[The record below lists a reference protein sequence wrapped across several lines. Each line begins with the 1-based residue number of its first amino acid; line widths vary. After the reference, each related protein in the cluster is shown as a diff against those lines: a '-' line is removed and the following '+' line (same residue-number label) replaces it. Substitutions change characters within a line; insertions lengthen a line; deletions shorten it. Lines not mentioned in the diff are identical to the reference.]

1 MWPQT
6 KVRIEEYILN
16 NNCEKSRFEIDSHL
30 LQTGYEPE
38 EIEMVW
44 EELFPSPLEIS
55 KKEKFKNFL
64 VELINPD
71 FLFHLTFSHLFLIVL
86 SYAGFNIL
94 WIIGWKLISWVQ
106 SSANLPLP
114 WDLQLLILATLLLI
128 TVLFFRKTTPVK
140 AIFKSLSR
148 ATFYKK
154 TLVWLVAGIIL
165 ATSFTSLSYLPQ
177 RFGHALGFALP
188 YTGGL
193 PEDIIDNHW
202 EYRNFGA
209 CAGEDGC
216 RGKSDPNCK
225 SKAEISVSIT
235 TKQNVLPLKQIG
247 WIPTVMGLPHPIFV
261 DASQII
267 RSSPKYLVI
276 QESDQCYLYYSRNDG
291 DIP

>member
-6 KVRIEEYILN
+6 KSRIEEYILISSDK
-16 NNCEKSRFEIDSHL
+16 KSRFEIDSYL
-30 LQTGYEPE
+30 LQSGYQPD
-38 EIEMVW
+38 EIEIVW
-44 EELFPSPLEIS
+44 EELFPTPLELS

-71 FLFHLTFSHLFLIVL
+71 FLFPLTFSRLFLIAL

-114 WDLQLLILATLLLI
+114 WDLQLLILAILLLI
-128 TVLFFRKTTPVK
+128 AVWFFRRSTPVK
-140 AIFKSLSR
+140 VILKRLSR

-154 TLVWLVAGIIL
+154 TLVWLAAGIIL

-193 PEDIIDNHW
+193 PEDIVYNHW

-216 RGKSDPNCK
+216 RGKPDPNCE
-225 SKAEISVSIT
+225 SKEQISISPI
-235 TKQNVLPLKQIG
+235 TKQNALPLKQIG

-276 QESDQCYLYYSRNDG
+276 QESDTCYLYYSRNDG
-291 DIP
+291 DTP